1 MVDEEGKKKKYADNL
16 EAVRLFHWWLL
27 LQCLMLEGLAPGMKE
42 LFQVLA
48 QWWLRENT
56 QLKITLSNIQH
67 IEQETIWFVVQ
78 WEI

>member
-1 MVDEEGKKKKYADNL
+1 M
-16 EAVRLFHWWLL
+16 FHWWLL

-48 QWWLRENT
+48 QWWLRANT

-78 WEI
+78 REI